1 MMRVLK
7 SIHDELK
14 NTNNEIKLLIC
25 VYGEVAKRLVTGNE
39 TLVQDIGNFL
49 NQHLVNQIK

>member
-1 MMRVLK
+1 MRVLK